1 MSLEYLTV
9 VFIYISLTTSD
20 VEHVCLLA
28 IYLSLEKCL
37 SLPIFTGLFVFSM
50 NSRGSLGILDAN
62 LLPNI

>member
-1 MSLEYLTV
+1 MSVEYLTV

-28 IYLSLEKCL
+28 IHLSLEKCL
-37 SLPIFTGLFVFSM
+37 SLPIFTGLFVFSI
-50 NSRGSLGILDAN
+50 RGSLGILDAN